1 MDTTKI
7 KAFLMIEK
15 YKNFSKVAEE
25 FSYTPSAVSHM
36 ADALETELGIKLFK
50 RTRKGVDLT
59 GEGRQLYAKF
69 ADVIKAEN
77 SLKQAASEL
86 SKTKEMSLKIGA
98 FSSIAWHLLPE
109 ILRDFKNENPLVKTT
124 IMVDDYMQNWVE
136 TGVADVI
143 FTDAPGNEK
152 NWHPIMADEYVAVV
166 PETEFLQAEE
176 ISVQKLYEFTFIRPD
191 EAVLETYFDYLLFKE
206 VIPVKSIENSSAVF
220 MVKENLGVTVLPRLS
235 ISFLP
240 PGVKTLKLNPPLQRT
255 IGIEYE
261 SDRLTAAGRLFVK
274 HIEKY
279 NNKENK
285 LRVENGVIC

>member
-1 MDTTKI
+1 
-7 KAFLMIEK
+7 
-15 YKNFSKVAEE
+15 
-25 FSYTPSAVSHM
+25 
-36 ADALETELGIKLFK
+36 
-50 RTRKGVDLT
+50 
-59 GEGRQLYAKF
+59 
-69 ADVIKAEN
+69 
-77 SLKQAASEL
+77 
-86 SKTKEMSLKIGA
+86 
-98 FSSIAWHLLPE
+98 
-109 ILRDFKNENPLVKTT
+109 
-124 IMVDDYMQNWVE
+124 
-136 TGVADVI
+136 
-143 FTDAPGNEK
+143 
-152 NWHPIMADEYVAVV
+152 MADEYVAVV

-220 MVKENLGVTVLPRLS
+220 MVKENLGVTVLPKLS

-240 PGVKTLKLNPPLQRT
+240 PGVKTLKLNPTLQRT